1 MQPLVV
7 VLLVALCSVYA
18 LWSLMP
24 AAWRRPLAGWL
35 LRVPGI
41 GQGGPLAGVL
51 RRAAAGPNACG
62 CDGCDA
68 KPAAPV
74 RADAAVPIRIHRTT
88 GKR

>member
-1 MQPLVV
+1 MQHLVV
-7 VLLVALCSVYA
+7 GLLVALCSVYA

-24 AAWRRPLAGWL
+24 TAFRRPLAGWL

-68 KPAAPV
+68 KPVAPA
-74 RADAAVPIRIHRTT
+74 RADAAVPIRILRKS

>member
-1 MQPLVV
+1 MQHLIVG
-7 VLLVALCSVYA
+7 LLVALCSVYA

-24 AAWRRPLAGWL
+24 VALRRPLAGWL
-35 LRVPGI
+35 LRVPGL
-41 GQGGPLAGVL
+41 GQAGPLAGVL

-68 KPAAPV
+68 KPAAPA

>member
-1 MQPLVV
+1 MQQLVV
-7 VLLVALCSVYA
+7 GLLVVLCSAYA

-24 AAWRRPLAGWL
+24 VALRRPLAAWL
-35 LRVPGI
+35 LRAPGL
-41 GQGGPLAGVL
+41 GHAGPLAGVL

-68 KPAAPV
+68 KPAAPA
-74 RADAAVPIRIHRTT
+74 RADAAVPIRILRKT

>member
-1 MQPLVV
+1 MQQLVV
-7 VLLVALCSVYA
+7 GLLVALCSVYA

-24 AAWRRPLAGWL
+24 VVLRRPLAGWL

-41 GQGGPLAGVL
+41 GQGGPLVGVL

-62 CDGCDA
+62 CDGCNA
-68 KPAAPV
+68 QPAAPV

>member
-1 MQPLVV
+1 MQHLVV
-7 VLLVALCSVYA
+7 GLLVVLCSVYA

-24 AAWRRPLAGWL
+24 AALRRPLAGWL
-35 LRVPGI
+35 LRAPGV
-41 GQGGPLAGVL
+41 GQGGRLASVL

-68 KPAAPV
+68 RPAARPG
-74 RADAAVPIRIHRTT
+74 ADAAVPIRILRKS

>member
-1 MQPLVV
+1 MQQLVV
-7 VLLVALCSVYA
+7 GLLVVLCSIYA

-24 AAWRRPLAGWL
+24 AALRRPLAGWL
-35 LRVPGI
+35 LRMPGI
-41 GQGGPLAGVL
+41 GPCGPLASVL

-68 KPAAPV
+68 KPAAPK
-74 RADAAVPIRIHRTT
+74 RADAAVPIRILRKP

>member
-1 MQPLVV
+1 MQHLVV
-7 VLLVALCSVYA
+7 GLLVALCSVYA

-24 AAWRRPLAGWL
+24 VVLRRPLAGWL
-35 LRVPGI
+35 LRVPGV
-41 GQGGPLAGVL
+41 GQGGPLASVL

-68 KPAAPV
+68 QPAAPA